1 MMKKRIFALL
11 LALSLTLGVIMLP
24 SCASRGEPMMSIAD
38 KTLTV
43 NTYELLLSR
52 MKGTLEFYGYDV
64 DDESFWR
71 TVVSADGSTYDDYF
85 RTTIL
90 EEAYHYLISD
100 YLFDR
105 EGLVMSEERESE
117 VDALLEAMVKTAGS
131 KTALNAE
138 LKEFGVNYEMLREI
152 YILEEKIEML
162 REHLYGKDGEK
173 IDEAVK
179 QEYLEENYVAFGQI
193 FLACYYYLTETD
205 KNGDSVYYT
214 SDKRDAIAYDKNVGE
229 TRVDEF
235 GKIETDKLGD
245 PVYYTDDGKIAYD
258 KVNGKI
264 AYIYVTDKDGKP
276 TEEIQTALLS
286 EEEQGKIFDAAAKY
300 AEECDGDID
309 RFIEYAE
316 LYDEGEGR
324 GEYMYL
330 LASGSYYGA
339 QSDAASYLDK
349 IAEKLMNMEVGECA
363 VVRSDYG
370 CHVVFKYECE
380 EGAYG
385 NEKHKEVFAD
395 FMDSLIG
402 QLYAEK
408 CSEYEDE
415 VEIDSATHQS
425 APTMAEVGSNKIY

>member
-1 MMKKRIFALL
+1 MKKRIFAILL
-11 LALSLTLGVIMLP
+11 VIAVCVSAIALP
-24 SCASRGEPMMSIAD
+24 SCASRGEPMMSLAD

-64 DDESFWR
+64 NDESFWR

-85 RTTIL
+85 STTIL

-105 EGLVMSEERESE
+105 EGLVMSDERVAE
-117 VDALLEAMVKTAGS
+117 VDALLAAMVKTAGS

-138 LKEFGVNYEMLREI
+138 LKEFGVNYEMLREV

-173 IDEAVK
+173 IDETVK
-179 QEYLEENYVAFGQI
+179 EEYLGENYVAFGQI
-193 FLACYYYLTETD
+193 FLASYYYVSETD
-205 KNGDSVYYT
+205 KNGDSIYYT
-214 SDKRDAIAYDKNVGE
+214 SDKREEIAYDKSAGS

-235 GKIETDKLGD
+235 GKTETDKLGD
-245 PVYYTDDGKIAYD
+245 PVYYTEDGKIAYD

-264 AYIYVTDKDGKP
+264 AYVYVTDKDGKP
-276 TEEIQTALLS
+276 TKEIKTALYS
-286 EEEQGKIFDAAAKY
+286 DEKQGEIYDAAVSYAK
-300 AEECDGDID
+300 ACGGDID
-309 RFIEYAE
+309 KFREYADI
-316 LYDEGEGR
+316 YGEGDGD

-339 QSDAASYLDK
+339 QSDAASYLDD
-349 IAEKLMNMEVGECA
+349 IAKKLMDMDVGECA
-363 VVRSDYG
+363 VVKSDYG

-380 EGAYG
+380 DGAYK
-385 NEKHKEVFAD
+385 NEKYKDVFAG
-395 FMDSLIG
+395 FTDSLIG
-402 QLYAEK
+402 ELYAEK
-408 CSEYEDE
+408 CSAYEDE
-415 VEIDSATHQS
+415 VVIDPEAHQS
-425 APTMAEVGSNKIY
+425 APTMANVGSNKLY

>member
-11 LALSLTLGVIMLP
+11 LALSLTLGVILLP

-64 DDESFWR
+64 DDGSFWK

-138 LKEFGVNYEMLREI
+138 LKEFGVNYEMLREV

-162 REHLYGKDGEK
+162 REHFYGKDGEK
-173 IDEAVK
+173 IDESVK

-193 FLACYYYLTETD
+193 FLASYYYVTETD
-205 KNGDSVYYT
+205 KNGDSIYYT
-214 SDKRDAIAYDKNVGE
+214 SDKRDAIAYDKSAGK

-235 GKIETDKLGD
+235 GKTETDKFGKE
-245 PVYYTDDGKIAYD
+245 VYYTEDGKIAYD
-258 KVNGKI
+258 KASGKI
-264 AYIYVTDKDGKP
+264 AYVYVTDKDGKP

-286 EEEQGKIFDAAAKY
+286 DEKQGKIFDTAAKY
-300 AEECDGDID
+300 AEECGGDLD
-309 RFIEYAE
+309 KFLEYAE
-316 LYDEGEGR
+316 LYDEGEGS

-339 QSDAASYLDK
+339 QSDGASYLDD
-349 IAEKLMNMEVGECA
+349 IAEKLMKMEVGECA
-363 VVRSDYG
+363 VVKSDYG
-370 CHVVFKYECE
+370 CHVVFRYECE
-380 EGAYG
+380 DGAYA
-385 NEKHKEVFAD
+385 NEKHKEVFTG
-395 FMDSLIG
+395 FIDSLIG
-402 QLYAEK
+402 KIYAEK
-408 CSEYEDE
+408 CSEYKGE
-415 VEIDSATHQS
+415 VEIDSTVHQS
-425 APTMAEVGSNKIY
+425 ARTMAEVGSNKIY